1 MTLDNTDINV
11 ALEGIGAF
19 GAPSAHMDADF
30 DWSFAGMDPLS
41 MSVGTATTVS
51 PKDIWNDPFGSSA
64 PPSTAFT
71 NLTSPSINESPYIGD
86 GYETSPLF
94 QQDSDMDSQCWPSLF
109 PEDKPAPTAVPVE
122 RTNSEQSLDQLDSTS
137 SSPKPLV
144 LTNASGRR
152 KSSNGGSP
160 TTSYSGVS
168 KPRRRKGPL
177 PPISVDPSDKIALKR
192 ARNTLAARDSRQRKF
207 DHVQTLEKRIAEL
220 EQEKKEAAAEIEKWK
235 ALALSLGA
243 IAPQ

>member
-1 MTLDNTDINV
+1 MTLDNKDINV
-11 ALEGIGAF
+11 ALEGLDAF

-109 PEDKPAPTAVPVE
+109 PEDKPAPTA
-122 RTNSEQSLDQLDSTS
+122 
-137 SSPKPLV
+137 PLV
-144 LTNASGRR
+144 LTTASGRR

-243 IAPQ
+243 LPPQ